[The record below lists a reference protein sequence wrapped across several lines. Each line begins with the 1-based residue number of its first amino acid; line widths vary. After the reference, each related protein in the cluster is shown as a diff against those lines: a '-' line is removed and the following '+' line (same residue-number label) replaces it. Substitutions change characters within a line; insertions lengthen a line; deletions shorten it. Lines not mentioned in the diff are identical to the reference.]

1 MSRHTRLHPRIEEQ
15 EPYSPHRLPVK
26 VLIAADD
33 ILTLQTL
40 ESNVDS
46 LGYEAVLAL
55 DDRAILHFME
65 QNDRP
70 PMVILDS
77 ALPRMDTAAV
87 CRRIRLSSDGAPP
100 YIILISPGAPE
111 GKRAFD
117 PDSSPDDF
125 ISSPFTA
132 GELRAR
138 ISVGMRVIDLETD
151 LRARLL
157 DLNNAERR
165 IKKLSG
171 LLPICYHCKK
181 IRDDTGYW
189 NELEKYITDH
199 SDAEFSH
206 AICPACLSRYYPD
219 VKDECP

>member
-1 MSRHTRLHPRIEEQ
+1 
-15 EPYSPHRLPVK
+15 

-33 ILTLQTL
+33 ILVLQTL
-40 ESNVDS
+40 ESNVDN
-46 LGYEAVLAL
+46 LGLEAIVAF

-65 QNDRP
+65 QDDRP

-77 ALPRMDTAAV
+77 TLPRMDTAAV
-87 CRRIRLSSDGAPP
+87 CRRIRLSSDGALP
-100 YIILISPGAPE
+100 YIILISPDAPE

-117 PDSSPDDF
+117 PNSSPDDF
-125 ISSPFTA
+125 ISRPFTA
-132 GELRAR
+132 GELHTR
-138 ISVGMRVIDLETD
+138 ISVGMRVIDLEAN
-151 LRARLL
+151 LEARLL
-157 DLNNAERR
+157 ELNNAEKR

-206 AICPACLSRYYPD
+206 AICPGCLSRYYPD
-219 VKDECP
+219 VKDEYP

>member
-1 MSRHTRLHPRIEEQ
+1 MSRHTHLHSRIPPEA
-15 EPYSPHRLPVK
+15 PYKADRPPAK

-33 ILTLQTL
+33 VLTLQAL
-40 ESNVDS
+40 ESDANN
-46 LGYEAVLAL
+46 LGYETILAF

-65 QNDRP
+65 QSDRP

-77 ALPRMDTAAV
+77 TLPCVDAAAV
-87 CRRIRLSSDGAPP
+87 CRRIRLSSDGALP
-100 YIILISPGAPE
+100 YIILISPGEPE
-111 GKRAFD
+111 GKKAFD

-125 ISSPFTA
+125 ISRPFTA
-132 GELRAR
+132 GELHAR

-151 LRARLL
+151 LKARLL
-157 DLNNAERR
+157 DLNSAKRR

-181 IRDDTGYW
+181 IRDDRGYW

-206 AICPACLSRYYPD
+206 AICPGCLSRYYPD
-219 VKDECP
+219 VKDEYP